1 MTNKEL
7 YTKARTHN
15 NNAAKQYFK
24 ELLMKRASI
33 GSKEAAGYVAKLNEL
48 KGGQE
53 VAL

>member
-7 YTKARTHN
+7 FIKARTHN
-15 NNAAKQYFK
+15 NKAAKQYFK
-24 ELLMKRASI
+24 ELLKKRASI